1 MNKRQMEILRMLLT
15 EPDRLWLAQDL
26 ADLTDCSEKTIRNDL
41 KVIED
46 YIVKHSDAN
55 LVRRPGRGIYLEMG
69 EADQNELF
77 HRLYADESTAQHESD
92 EERVLHLAYR
102 LLMNAK
108 PVTIQDLASQYYV
121 NKTVIRRDM
130 EKIDGWLHSFNL
142 ALITKQRVGLTIQGS
157 EKNKRIALARMNQL
171 IDSPELTGQLMRKQ
185 FESHEITTINHELK
199 ALQKRH
205 ELSFTDEAFEALMLH
220 ILLMVKRTK
229 MGQPISL
236 SKQDIAFLQERR
248 EFTWATSFLQ
258 QLQKLFAVPFS
269 KEETAYLT
277 LHLLSGKFRYQQ
289 EERTG
294 KQGEL
299 ADSHPLLPELIEQ
312 LVRRMSELNMI
323 AFSKDKMLLK
333 GLNVHLYTTLN
344 RLQYGLTVSNPMLA
358 EIKKMYPYMFDRVI
372 ITLEEVGK
380 WIRLSF
386 PEEEAAYLTLHFQAS
401 VERLHQ
407 KESHPQRAIIVCHMG
422 IGMSQLLRTKV
433 ERKFPAVHVETTLSK
448 AEVQDYLAAQEVDL
462 VITTVDL
469 PEMNIPHILVSPLLD
484 AKDERRLEQVIRRLD
499 EPEHRAADESVFFK
513 YTTPFLVFPQ
523 QEVQHPEQLISKL
536 AQILEDKGYVEPG
549 YVDSVLA
556 REKMSATTIGGGI
569 AIPHGGSE
577 WIRQSSIVIA
587 TLKQPLTWG
596 TEKVELVFL
605 LAVKQDGREEM
616 RQLFKELS
624 LISEQ
629 PALVHAL
636 SKETDAMRLL
646 GRMKG

>member
-1 MNKRQMEILRMLLT
+1 MNQRQVEVFRKLLT
-15 EPDRLWLAQDL
+15 ESNRLWLVQDL
-26 ADLTDCSEKTIRNDL
+26 ADQTDCSEKTIRNDL
-41 KVIED
+41 KVIEE
-46 YIVKHSDAN
+46 YLVKHSHAN
-55 LVRRPGRGIYLEMG
+55 LVRRPGRGIYLEIS
-69 EADQNELF
+69 EAEQADLF
-77 HRLYADESTAQHESD
+77 HRLYAGDRTAQHESD
-92 EERVLHLAYR
+92 EERMLHLAYR
-102 LLMNAK
+102 LLMDAK

-130 EKIDGWLHSFNL
+130 EKIDDWLHSFDL
-142 ALITKQRVGLTIQGS
+142 ALVTKQRVGLTIQGT

-171 IDSPELTGQLMRKQ
+171 IDSPELTGQMMRKQ
-185 FESHEITTINHELK
+185 FEPHEIATISHELK
-199 ALQKRH
+199 AFQKH
-205 ELSFTDEAFEALMLH
+205 HGLSFTDETFEGLMLH

-229 MGQPISL
+229 LGQPISL
-236 SKQDIAFLQERR
+236 SEQDIAFLQEKV

-258 QLQKLFAVPFS
+258 QLQKLFSVPFS

-277 LHLLSGKFRYQQ
+277 LHLLGGKFRYQQ
-289 EERTG
+289 EDRQG
-294 KQGEL
+294 KYSDL
-299 ADSHPLLPELIEQ
+299 ADSHPLLPTLIEQ
-312 LVRRMSELNMI
+312 LIRRMSELNMI
-323 AFSKDKMLLK
+323 DFSKDKMLLK
-333 GLNVHLYTTLN
+333 GLQVHLYTTLN

-372 ITLEEVGK
+372 ITLEEVGNL
-380 WIRLSF
+380 IGLSF

-433 ERKFPAVHVETTLSK
+433 ERKFPAVHVEATLSK
-448 AEVQDYLAAQEVDL
+448 AEVKDYLATQEVDL
-462 VITTVDL
+462 IITTVAL
-469 PEMNIPHILVSPLLD
+469 PELSVPHILVSPLLD
-484 AKDERRLEQVIRRLD
+484 AKDERQLEQVIRRLD
-499 EPEHRAADESVFFK
+499 EPESRAADESVFFK

-523 QEVQHPEQLISKL
+523 QEVQRPEQLISKL
-536 AQILEDKGYVEPG
+536 AQILEDKGYVETG

-587 TLKQPLTWG
+587 TLKKPLIWG

-646 GRMKG
+646 GKLKG

>member
-1 MNKRQMEILRMLLT
+1 
-15 EPDRLWLAQDL
+15 
-26 ADLTDCSEKTIRNDL
+26 
-41 KVIED
+41 
-46 YIVKHSDAN
+46 
-55 LVRRPGRGIYLEMG
+55 
-69 EADQNELF
+69 
-77 HRLYADESTAQHESD
+77 
-92 EERVLHLAYR
+92 
-102 LLMNAK
+102 
-108 PVTIQDLASQYYV
+108 
-121 NKTVIRRDM
+121 
-130 EKIDGWLHSFNL
+130 
-142 ALITKQRVGLTIQGS
+142 
-157 EKNKRIALARMNQL
+157 
-171 IDSPELTGQLMRKQ
+171 
-185 FESHEITTINHELK
+185 
-199 ALQKRH
+199 
-205 ELSFTDEAFEALMLH
+205 
-220 ILLMVKRTK
+220 
-229 MGQPISL
+229 
-236 SKQDIAFLQERR
+236 
-248 EFTWATSFLQ
+248 
-258 QLQKLFAVPFS
+258 
-269 KEETAYLT
+269 
-277 LHLLSGKFRYQQ
+277 
-289 EERTG
+289 
-294 KQGEL
+294 
-299 ADSHPLLPELIEQ
+299 
-312 LVRRMSELNMI
+312 
-323 AFSKDKMLLK
+323 
-333 GLNVHLYTTLN
+333 
-344 RLQYGLTVSNPMLA
+344 
-358 EIKKMYPYMFDRVI
+358 
-372 ITLEEVGK
+372 
-380 WIRLSF
+380 
-386 PEEEAAYLTLHFQAS
+386 
-401 VERLHQ
+401 
-407 KESHPQRAIIVCHMG
+407 
-422 IGMSQLLRTKV
+422 V

-469 PEMNIPHILVSPLLD
+469 PEMNVPHILVSPLLD

-499 EPEHRAADESVFFK
+499 EPEQRAADESVFFK

>member
-1 MNKRQMEILRMLLT
+1 
-15 EPDRLWLAQDL
+15 
-26 ADLTDCSEKTIRNDL
+26 
-41 KVIED
+41 
-46 YIVKHSDAN
+46 
-55 LVRRPGRGIYLEMG
+55 
-69 EADQNELF
+69 
-77 HRLYADESTAQHESD
+77 
-92 EERVLHLAYR
+92 
-102 LLMNAK
+102 
-108 PVTIQDLASQYYV
+108 
-121 NKTVIRRDM
+121 
-130 EKIDGWLHSFNL
+130 
-142 ALITKQRVGLTIQGS
+142 
-157 EKNKRIALARMNQL
+157 
-171 IDSPELTGQLMRKQ
+171 
-185 FESHEITTINHELK
+185 
-199 ALQKRH
+199 
-205 ELSFTDEAFEALMLH
+205 
-220 ILLMVKRTK
+220 
-229 MGQPISL
+229 
-236 SKQDIAFLQERR
+236 
-248 EFTWATSFLQ
+248 WATSFLQ

-289 EERTG
+289 EERRG
-294 KQGEL
+294 KQGAL
-299 ADSHPLLPELIEQ
+299 VDSHPLLPELVEQ

-344 RLQYGLTVSNPMLA
+344 RLQYGLTVSNPMLT

-448 AEVQDYLAAQEVDL
+448 AEVQDYLTAKEVDL

-469 PEMNIPHILVSPLLD
+469 PEMDIPHILVSPLLD
-484 AKDERRLEQVIRRLD
+484 AKDERRLEQVIQRLG
-499 EPEHRAADESVFFK
+499 EPGQRTADESVFFK

-569 AIPHGGSE
+569 AIPHGSSE

-605 LAVKQDGREEM
+605 LAVKQDGREEI

-624 LISEQ
+624 LLSEQ

-646 GRMKG
+646 GKMKG

>member
-1 MNKRQMEILRMLLT
+1 MNKRQTEIFRRLLT
-15 EPDRLWLAQDL
+15 EPGRLWLVQDL
-26 ADLTDCSEKTIRNDL
+26 ADQTECSEKTIRNDL
-41 KVIED
+41 KVIEE
-46 YIVKHSDAN
+46 YIVKHSSAN
-55 LVRRPGRGIYLEMG
+55 LVRRPGRGIYLEMD
-69 EADQNELF
+69 ELERIDLF
-77 HRLYADESTAQHESD
+77 HRLYADESRVQHESD
-92 EERVLHLAYR
+92 EERVLHLAYH
-102 LLMNAK
+102 LLMAAK

-130 EKIDGWLHSFNL
+130 EKIEDWLHSLDL

-157 EKNKRIALARMNQL
+157 EKNKRIALARLNQL
-171 IDSPELTGQLMRKQ
+171 IDSPELTGQMMRKQ
-185 FESHEITTINHELK
+185 FEPHEIATIHHELK
-199 ALQKRH
+199 TFQKRH
-205 ELSFTDEAFEALMLH
+205 ELSFTDEAFEGLMLH

-229 MGQPISL
+229 LGQPISL
-236 SKQDIAFLQERR
+236 SGQDIAFLQEKA

-269 KEETAYLT
+269 REETAYLT

-289 EERTG
+289 EKRKG
-294 KQGEL
+294 KQSDL
-299 ADSHPLLPELIEQ
+299 ADSHPLLPELVEQ
-312 LVRRMSELNMI
+312 LIRRMSELNMI
-323 AFSKDKMLLK
+323 AFDKDKMLLN
-333 GLNVHLYTTLN
+333 GLKIHLYTTLN

-372 ITLEEVGK
+372 IALEEVGRM
-380 WIRLSF
+380 IRLSF

-407 KESHPQRAIIVCHMG
+407 RDSHPQRAVIVCHMG

-433 ERKFPAVHVETTLSK
+433 ERKFPSVHVETTISK
-448 AEVQDYLAAQEVDL
+448 AEVQDYLAAHEVEL
-462 VITTVDL
+462 VITTVAL
-469 PEMNIPHILVSPLLD
+469 PDIKVPHILVSPLLD
-484 AKDERRLEQVIRRLD
+484 AKDERQLEQVIRRLD
-499 EPEHRAADESVFFK
+499 EPEHGVADESVFFR

-523 QEVQHPEQLISKL
+523 QEVHSPEQIISKL
-536 AQILEDKGYVEPG
+536 ARILENKGYVEEG
-549 YVDSVLA
+549 YVESVLA
-556 REKMSATTIGGGI
+556 REKMSATTIGGGV

-577 WIRQSSIVIA
+577 WIRQSAIVVA

-605 LAVKQDGREEM
+605 LAVKQDRREEM

-629 PALVHAL
+629 PAMVHAL

-646 GRMKG
+646 GKLKG